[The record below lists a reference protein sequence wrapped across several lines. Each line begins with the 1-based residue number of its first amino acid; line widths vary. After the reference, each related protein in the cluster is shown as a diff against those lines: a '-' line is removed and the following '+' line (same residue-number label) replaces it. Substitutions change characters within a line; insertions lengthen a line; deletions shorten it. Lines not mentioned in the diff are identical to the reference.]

1 MMQLHKYSFVVLCLA
16 AICLLVAC
24 GSPKYYVHA
33 PAPVNNPF
41 LKKKN
46 DTQLTANVLLGEGI
60 ATPGLDFQSAYAI
73 GNHLAFTA
81 SFSKRP
87 ERNKY
92 KEHNNMFSQSLD
104 SAGLRY
110 MRNNAEFALGYF
122 TPLNTTKTV
131 YFNIYGGWGFGKNI
145 FTQNKK
151 QEQSVP
157 KEDVYRIPLQ
167 KWFVQPSLNFTMG
180 EHFRMG
186 VAIKASWLQFQR
198 PATSFT
204 EQEQLDIGFSRY
216 QQKTIFLAEPATS
229 LQFVPGNSP
238 VSFNINVN
246 LLALP
251 ADDDN
256 DNPNNND
263 VYFRRINL
271 ALGVTLH
278 FDQLFKK

>member
-1 MMQLHKYSFVVLCLA
+1 MMQRHNYRLMVLGCSIIGLLA
-16 AICLLVAC
+16 AC
-24 GSPKYYVHA
+24 GSPKYFVHA

-41 LKKKN
+41 LKEKN
-46 DTQLTANVLLGEGI
+46 DIQLTANVLLGEGI

-73 GNHLAFTA
+73 SDHLAFTA

-92 KEHNNMFSQSLD
+92 KEHDNIFSQSPD

-122 TPLNTTKTV
+122 TPINTAKTV
-131 YFNIYGGWGFGKNI
+131 YFNMYGGWGFGKNI

-151 QEQSVP
+151 QDQAAP

-167 KWFVQPSLNFTMG
+167 KWFIQPSLNFMMG

-186 VAIKASWLQFQR
+186 VALKASWLQFQT

-204 EQEQLDIGFSRY
+204 EQDLLDIGFSRY
-216 QQKTIFLAEPATS
+216 SQRTIFLAEPATS
-229 LQFVPGNSP
+229 MQFVPENSP
-238 VSFNINVN
+238 VSFNININ

-251 ADDDN
+251 ADDDDHIMRSN
-256 DNPNNND
+256 

-278 FDQLFKK
+278 VGQLFKK

>member
-1 MMQLHKYSFVVLCLA
+1 MMQRHNYRLMVLGCSIIWLLA
-16 AICLLVAC
+16 AC
-24 GSPKYYVHA
+24 GSPKYFVHA
-33 PAPVNNPF
+33 PTPVNNPF
-41 LKKKN
+41 LKEKN
-46 DTQLTANVLLGEGI
+46 DIQLTANVLLGEGI

-73 GNHLAFTA
+73 SDHLAFTA

-92 KEHNNMFSQSLD
+92 KEHDNIFSQSPD

-110 MRNNAEFALGYF
+110 MRNNAEFAVGYF
-122 TPLNTTKTV
+122 TPINTAKTV
-131 YFNIYGGWGFGKNI
+131 YFNMYGGWGFGKNI

-151 QEQSVP
+151 QEQAAP

-167 KWFVQPSLNFTMG
+167 KWFIQPSLNFMMG

-186 VAIKASWLQFQR
+186 VALKASWLQFQT

-204 EQEQLDIGFSRY
+204 EQDLLDIGFSRY
-216 QQKTIFLAEPATS
+216 SQRTIFLAEPATS
-229 LQFVPGNSP
+229 MQFVPENSP
-238 VSFNINVN
+238 VSFNININ

-251 ADDDN
+251 ADDDDHIMRSN
-256 DNPNNND
+256 

-271 ALGVTLH
+271 ALGVMLH
-278 FDQLFKK
+278 VGQLFKK